1 MLSACK
7 SPSIHKGCDKATGP
21 RNVTCEC
28 CRQDAYAQDTLKGK
42 IPYSSFTAI
51 DFGCWVHTHT
61 HTQIGLFLV
70 ARPTYFLQFWDD
82 LSWMYRRY
90 VGYYLRNGA
99 TNNNDQLRQPSRV
112 QKSFHTT
119 TSGFNPTLKSLHKP
133 FSLNSLKSLPT
144 EALADCFS
152 LLMQK
157 WFTPL
162 CVTSL
167 VFYPV
172 WAPTWAIFW
181 INNSTWKTIFF
192 FLL

>member
-1 MLSACK
+1 MWQGHRAKKCDVWVLPTRRVRAGYIKRKDPIQFIYCDWLRLLS
-7 SPSIHKGCDKATGP
+7 P
-21 RNVTCEC
+21 
-28 CRQDAYAQDTLKGK
+28 
-42 IPYSSFTAI
+42 
-51 DFGCWVHTHT
+51 HTHT